1 MSIPDERL
9 ITMKVIKDVLA
20 AHGVPVDDPNDATL
34 SGSEH
39 AQAIIVTALV
49 EQWDRLDG
57 SQQRSIVEALEASTV
72 VTEEAEKWVRDR
84 IRPAE

>member
-1 MSIPDERL
+1 ML
-9 ITMKVIKDVLA
+9 MKLIKDVLV

-39 AQAIIVTALV
+39 AQAIIIAALV

-57 SQQRSIVEALEASTV
+57 GQQRSIVNALDASTV
-72 VTEEAEKWVRDR
+72 ATEDAEAWARGR

>member
-1 MSIPDERL
+1 
-9 ITMKVIKDVLA
+9 MKPINDLLA
-20 AHGVPVDDPNDATL
+20 THGVPVYDPDDATL
-34 SGSEH
+34 SCGEH